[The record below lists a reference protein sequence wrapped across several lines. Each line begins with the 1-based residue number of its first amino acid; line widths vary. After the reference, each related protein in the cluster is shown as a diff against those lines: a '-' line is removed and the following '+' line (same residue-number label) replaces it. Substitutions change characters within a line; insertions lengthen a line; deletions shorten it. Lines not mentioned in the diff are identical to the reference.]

1 MDPSRRATLA
11 AVTGLFAAPRLAR
24 AQAAAWPPGR
34 PIRLVV
40 PFAAAGSS
48 DVLGRYL
55 AERLQRHLAQP
66 VVVENRPGAGGTV
79 GAAEVARAAP
89 DGTTFL
95 IITTNHAINETLQ
108 PRRGYTLLRDFTP
121 VASINALP
129 LALAVSNSVPARSVA
144 ELVAHAKANPGRLDY
159 ATSGPGSLY
168 HLFTELFARRTG
180 IEMQHIP
187 FRNFNEGRTALIAG
201 QVQVMFDAAFTL
213 APLIQEG
220 RIRGLATT
228 DTQRV
233 PILPDLPL
241 LSESVP
247 GMTATLW
254 NGLLGPAGLPRPVTE
269 GMNAALNRVL
279 TDPETVEAQAKL
291 GAVVRPMTP
300 EAFAEFLRREI
311 EAQAEAVRIA
321 GVQPE

>member
-1 MDPSRRATLA
+1 MILSRRAALTA
-11 AVTGLFAAPRLAR
+11 AASLIAAPRLAA
-24 AQAAAWPPGR
+24 AQPAWPPGR
-34 PIRLVV
+34 PIRIVV

-55 AERLQRHLAQP
+55 AERLQRDLGQP
-66 VVVENRPGAGGTV
+66 VVVENRAGAGGTV
-79 GAAEVARAAP
+79 GAAAVAQAAP

-108 PRRGYTLLRDFTP
+108 PRRGYNLLRDFTP

-129 LALAVSNSVPARSVA
+129 LALAVANQVPARTVA
-144 ELVAHAKANPGRLDY
+144 ELVAHAKANPGTLNY

-187 FRNFNEGRTALIAG
+187 FRNFNEGRAALVSG

-228 DTQRV
+228 GTQRV

-254 NGLLGPAGLPRPVTE
+254 NGLLAPPNLPRPLVE
-269 GMNAALNRVL
+269 GMHAAIGRLL
-279 TDPETVEAQAKL
+279 ADPATVADQARL
-291 GAVVRPMTP
+291 GAVVKPMTP
-300 EAFAEFLRREI
+300 EAFAEFLRREV
-311 EAQAEAVRIA
+311 ETQAEAVRLA
-321 GVQPE
+321 GVTPE

>member
-1 MDPSRRATLA
+1 MRRRAVLA
-11 AVTGLFAAPRLAR
+11 VPLLALPGLAR
-24 AQAAAWPPGR
+24 AQPAWPPGR
-34 PIRLVV
+34 PIRIVV

-55 AERLQRHLAQP
+55 AERLQRELGQP
-66 VVVENRPGAGGTV
+66 VVVENRAGAGGTV
-79 GAAEVARAAP
+79 GAAAVAQAAA

-108 PRRGYTLLRDFTP
+108 PRRGYDLLRDFTP

-129 LALAVSNSVPARSVA
+129 LALAVANAVPARTVP
-144 ELVAHAKANPGRLDY
+144 ELVAYARANPGKLNY

-168 HLFTELFARRTG
+168 HLFSELFAKRTG

-187 FRNFNEGRTALIAG
+187 FRNFNEGRTALVAD

-241 LSESVP
+241 LSDSVP
-247 GMTATLW
+247 GLTATLW
-254 NGLLGPAGLPRPVTE
+254 NGLLAPPNLPRPILE
-269 GMNAALNRVL
+269 GMNAAINRL
-279 TDPETVEAQAKL
+279 LADPGVVADQARL
-291 GAVVRPMTP
+291 GAVVKPMTP
-300 EAFAEFLRREI
+300 EAFAGFLKREV
-311 EAQAEAVRIA
+311 EAQAEAVRLA
-321 GVQPE
+321 GVTPE

>member
-1 MDPSRRATLA
+1 MRLSRRTILA
-11 AVTGLFAAPRLAR
+11 SLPMLGAPPLAR
-24 AQAAAWPPGR
+24 AQEAAWPPGR

-55 AERLQRHLAQP
+55 AERLQRELGQP
-66 VVVENRPGAGGTV
+66 VVVENRAGAGGTL
-79 GAAEVARAAP
+79 GAAAVAQAAP

-108 PRRGYTLLRDFTP
+108 PKRGYDLLRDFTP
-121 VASINALP
+121 VAGINALP
-129 LALAVSNSVPARSVA
+129 LALAVANAVPAKTVP
-144 ELVAHAKANPGRLDY
+144 ELVAYAKANPGKLDY

-168 HLFTELFARRTG
+168 HLISEQFAKRSG

-228 DTQRV
+228 GTARLAL
-233 PILPDLPL
+233 LPELPL
-241 LSESVP
+241 LSDSVP
-247 GMTATLW
+247 GLQALLW
-254 NGLLGPAGLPRPVTE
+254 NGLLGPANLPKRITE
-269 GMNAALNRVL
+269 GMNAALNKVL
-279 TDPETVEAQAKL
+279 ADPATVADQAKL
-291 GAVVRPMTP
+291 GAIVTPGTP
-300 EAFAEFLRREI
+300 EAFAAFLRREI
-311 EAQAEAVRIA
+311 TTQAEAVRAA
-321 GVQPE
+321 GVTLD

>member
-1 MDPSRRATLA
+1 MRRRAVLA
-11 AVTGLFAAPRLAR
+11 VPLLALPGLAR
-24 AQAAAWPPGR
+24 AQPAWPPGR
-34 PIRLVV
+34 PIRIVV

-55 AERLQRHLAQP
+55 AERLQRDLGQP
-66 VVVENRPGAGGTV
+66 VVVENRAGAGGTV
-79 GAAEVARAAP
+79 GAAAVSQAAP

-108 PRRGYTLLRDFTP
+108 PRRGYDLMRDFTP
-121 VASINALP
+121 VAMINALP
-129 LALAVSNSVPARSVA
+129 LALAVANAVPARTVP
-144 ELVAHAKANPGRLDY
+144 ELASYAKVNPGKLNY

-168 HLFTELFARRTG
+168 HLFSELFAKRTG

-187 FRNFNEGRTALIAG
+187 FRNFNEGRTALVAG

-241 LSESVP
+241 LSDSVP
-247 GMTATLW
+247 GLTATLW
-254 NGLLGPAGLPRPVTE
+254 NGLLAPPNLPRPIVE
-269 GMNAALNRVL
+269 GMNAAINRL
-279 TDPETVEAQAKL
+279 LADPGVVADQARL
-291 GAVVRPMTP
+291 GAVVKPMTP
-300 EAFAEFLRREI
+300 EAFAAFLKREV
-311 EAQAEAVRIA
+311 EAQAEAVRLA
-321 GVQPE
+321 GVTPE